1 MFPAKNGFSLIS
13 GYSHI
18 VCSCSKPFQFTTANI
33 YSLVLIVSIFVLATM
48 FMDDLASKGTCRR
61 EARSEAL
68 LEIDQEGPL
77 FIPPEADRQRPNTII
92 LIGISLLFYF
102 QCPTDFEGITVQVDP
117 RNSTKHTVR
126 RPALLRGLF
135 WQLRCEQ
142 CGRLGQDSQH
152 KACKWGTI
160 QCTVQLPFVSSS
172 LLFLKFDLLVFLFFI
187 GWARRGRVSEYET
200 RASYWDSICEFWLLG
215 QTSTK
220 GNKNYNVM
228 SDVTVQTSWNNLK
241 HLPLNLI
248 IKNRRC
254 LHYRS
259 KISRGI

>member
-1 MFPAKNGFSLIS
+1 MK
-13 GYSHI
+13 H
-18 VCSCSKPFQFTTANI
+18 CSKLT
-33 YSLVLIVSIFVLATM
+33 
-48 FMDDLASKGTCRR
+48 RR
-61 EARSEAL
+61 AL
-68 LEIDQEGPL
+68 CL
-77 FIPPEADRQRPNTII
+77 FHQKHRQRPNTII
-92 LIGISLLFYF
+92 LIRISLLFYF

-172 LLFLKFDLLVFLFFI
+172 LLFLKFDLSVFLFFI

-200 RASYWDSICEFWLLG
+200 RASYWDSFCEFWLLG

-220 GNKNYNVM
+220 GNDNYIVM
-228 SDVTVQTSWNNLK
+228 SDVSLLFKRLEITWSIW
-241 HLPLNLI
+241 H
-248 IKNRRC
+248 
-254 LHYRS
+254 
-259 KISRGI
+259 